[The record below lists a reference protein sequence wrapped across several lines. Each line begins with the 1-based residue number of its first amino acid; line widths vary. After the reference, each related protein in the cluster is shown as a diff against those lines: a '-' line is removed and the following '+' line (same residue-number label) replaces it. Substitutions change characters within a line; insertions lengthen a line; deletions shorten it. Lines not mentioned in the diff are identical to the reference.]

1 VAGFMELA
9 AFCEKNVHFIEMY
22 HCPYF
27 TAFFSFVKVFRH
39 LPIYF
44 HIGCQLQHENLLDS
58 NLASRD
64 HVKNLKIVN
73 A

>member
-27 TAFFSFVKVFRH
+27 TAFFSFVKVFR
-39 LPIYF
+39 LFADIFPYR
-44 HIGCQLQHENLLDS
+44 LS
-58 NLASRD
+58 VA
-64 HVKNLKIVN
+64 